1 MRFWC
6 VNVNSRIVTIVD
18 FEMGNILSV
27 KNSFEFYDTTVKI
40 TSDPKDVL
48 EADAIVLPG
57 VGAFPAAMKNLERL
71 NLTDAIKDY
80 ARKERPLLAICLGM
94 QLLMD
99 TSEEYGLTSGLGL
112 IPGKVQKIP
121 STLKGSG
128 EKIPRVGWREITIPE
143 ERKGWHGS
151 ILSDCSNASS
161 MYFVHSYMASPT
173 EKEDVLAVSQMNEFE
188 VCAALKRDNMTGVQF
203 HPEKSGN
210 NGLKLIKAF
219 LQSI

>member
-1 MRFWC
+1 MK
-6 VNVNSRIVTIVD
+6 SRTVTIVD
-18 FEMGNILSV
+18 FGMGNILSV
-27 KNSFEFYDTTVKI
+27 KNSLEFHDAQVKI
-40 TSDPKDVL
+40 TSDPMEVL
-48 EADAIVLPG
+48 DADSIVLPG

-99 TSEEYGLTSGLGL
+99 TSEEYGLTNGLGL
-112 IPGKVQKIP
+112 ISGRVQKIP

-128 EKIPRVGWREITIPE
+128 EKIPRVGWREITIPK
-143 ERKGWHGS
+143 ERESWQGS

-161 MYFVHSYMASPT
+161 MYFVHSYMVSPI
-173 EKEDVLAVSQMNEFE
+173 EKRDVLAISQMNEFE
-188 VCAALKRDNMTGVQF
+188 VCAAIKRNNLTGVQF
-203 HPEKSGN
+203 HPEKSGK
-210 NGLKLIKAF
+210 NGLKLTQAF